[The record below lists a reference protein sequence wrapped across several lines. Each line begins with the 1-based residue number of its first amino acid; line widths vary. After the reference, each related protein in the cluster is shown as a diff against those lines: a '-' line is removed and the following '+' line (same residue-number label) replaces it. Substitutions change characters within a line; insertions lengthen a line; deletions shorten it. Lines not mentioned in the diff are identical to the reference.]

1 MHETWVRI
9 VQTWLPYIKIRRV
22 KHKVLWDKLT
32 TAYGATGVLDVAAFR
47 GFTGEYRMGVH

>member
-9 VQTWLPYIKIRRV
+9 VQPWLPYIKIRRV

-32 TAYGATGVLDVAAFR
+32 TAYRATGVLDVAAFR